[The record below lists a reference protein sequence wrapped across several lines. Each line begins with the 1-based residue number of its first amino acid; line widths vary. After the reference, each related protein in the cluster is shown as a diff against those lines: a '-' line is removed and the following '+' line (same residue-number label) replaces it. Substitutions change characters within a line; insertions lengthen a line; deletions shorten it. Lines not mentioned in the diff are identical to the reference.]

1 MILAIHKNKGS
12 FSERWIKYCKE
23 FSIEYKIVDC
33 YNTNIIHDLK
43 DCDALLW
50 NWNNTDYKAMR
61 FARQLTYSLEKA
73 GKFVLP
79 NSKTCW
85 HYDDKVGQKYLLE
98 ALGLPLVPTYVFYDK
113 DSAVSWV
120 EKETFPKVFK
130 LSGGAGASNVQLAPT
145 KKTAYKLI
153 NKSFGRGFPA
163 VNRFSKFKDYYEA
176 WIRNKTKE
184 SFWTFLKS
192 GIRIFIP
199 SMFEKMKGKE
209 KGYVYFQDFIPNN
222 DSDIR
227 VITVGTKA
235 FAIKRMTRDG
245 DFRASGSGKILYEK
259 NSIDERCVK
268 IAIEASKAMQTQCTA
283 YDFVFDNNNSPLIIE
298 ISYAFLMTAYDK
310 CEGYWDSDMKWHSGS
325 FNPEYW
331 MIENLINDVLE

>member
-1 MILAIHKNKGS
+1 MKLAIHKNKGS
-12 FSERWIKYCKE
+12 FSERWIDYCDE
-23 FSIEYKIVDC
+23 NDIEYKVVDC
-33 YNTNIIHDLK
+33 YNTNIINDLK

-61 FARQLTYSLEKA
+61 FARQLAYSLEKA
-73 GKFVLP
+73 GKVVFP
-79 NSKTCW
+79 NSSTCW

-98 ALGLPLVPTYVFYDK
+98 ALGLPFVPTYVFYDK
-113 DSAVSWV
+113 FSALSWIKHV
-120 EKETFPKVFK
+120 AFPKVFK

-145 KKTAYKLI
+145 SKKAHQLI

-176 WIRNKTKE
+176 WSRHKTKE
-184 SFWTFLKS
+184 SFWIFLKS
-192 GIRIFIP
+192 AIRIFIP
-199 SMFEKMKGKE
+199 SVFERMKGRE
-209 KGYVYFQDFIPNN
+209 KGYAYFQDFIPNN

-227 VITVGTKA
+227 VITVGDKA

-259 NSIDERCVK
+259 DSIDERCVQ
-268 IAIEASKAMQTQCTA
+268 IALTASKAMQTQCTA

-298 ISYAFLMTAYDK
+298 ISYAFLMTAYDE
-310 CEGYWDSDMKWHSGS
+310 CEGYWDNNMEWHSGP

-331 MIENLINDVLE
+331 MIENLINQIVE